1 MFVGQISMVL
11 FTWNAAAVKQMEQAV
26 TSTLQ
31 TWNIDEAKCIL
42 QHLIAD
48 SARIVSKKYV

>member
-1 MFVGQISMVL
+1 MFVAQILMVL
-11 FTWNAAAVKQMEQAV
+11 SIWTAIAVKQMEQAV

-31 TWNIDEAKCIL
+31 PWNIDEAKCIL